1 MYPEIKSCDTSNPV
15 TLAFEGIDYEKY
27 LGLNFKPKTKVE
39 EVFLSQDRGKLWLAE
54 KNIETFK
61 QFIQ

>member
-1 MYPEIKSCDTSNPV
+1 M
-15 TLAFEGIDYEKY
+15 IDYTEH
-27 LGLNFKPKTKVE
+27 LGINFKPKTKVE
-39 EVFLSQDRGKLWLAE
+39 DIFTTQDVDKLNLAL